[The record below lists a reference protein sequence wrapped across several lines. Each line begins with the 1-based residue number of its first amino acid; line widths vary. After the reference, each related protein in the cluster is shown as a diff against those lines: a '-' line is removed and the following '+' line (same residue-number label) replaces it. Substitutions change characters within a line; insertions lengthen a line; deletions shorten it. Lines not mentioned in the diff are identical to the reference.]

1 MSPVK
6 LVAKGLDR
14 LSQLDSLYQRE
25 MPQSD
30 SSYLLLLSII
40 SKTLESPLERN

>member
-30 SSYLLLLSII
+30 SSLFAAAHVSFPKPWKVL
-40 SKTLESPLERN
+40 